1 MWKALHALDR
11 VLRGESTRP
20 DRLRDG
26 ALDLPLPGLAT
37 LLLALGA
44 FYGFCMGWF
53 TLLNRDSP
61 ALLQLLASAI
71 KVPALFLLSLLV
83 TFPSLYVFN
92 ALVGSRLGATA
103 LLRLL
108 VASLGVILAVL
119 ASFGPIV
126 AFFSVTTT
134 NYSFMVLLNVVFFS
148 VSGVLGLGF
157 LLQTLQRMSRAAEPE
172 PLAVDGDAKPAD
184 VPAQPAGALDRLP
197 GGVLGRNV
205 KIVFL
210 CWVVVYG
217 LVGAQ
222 MSWVLRPFIGSP
234 DRPFEWFRPRQSNF
248 FEAVARIV
256 ADLFS

>member
-26 ALDLPLPGLAT
+26 ALDLPLPGLGT
-37 LLLALGA
+37 LLLALAA

-61 ALLQLLASAI
+61 ALLQILASAI
-71 KVPALFLLSLLV
+71 KVPALFLLSLVV

-108 VASLGVILAVL
+108 VASLGVTLAVL

-134 NYSFMVLLNVVFFS
+134 NYSFMVLLNVGFFS
-148 VSGVLGLGF
+148 VAGVLGLGF
-157 LLQTLQRMSRAAEPE
+157 LLQTLQRLSRAAEPE
-172 PLAVDGDAKPAD
+172 LLAVDDDAKPAV

-197 GGVLGRNV
+197 GGKLGDV

-248 FEAVARIV
+248 FEAVARIL

>member
-26 ALDLPLPGLAT
+26 ALDLPLPGIAM
-37 LLLALGA
+37 LLLVLAA

-92 ALVGSRLGATA
+92 ALVGSRLGALA

-108 VASLGVILAVL
+108 VASLGVTLAVL

-148 VSGVLGLGF
+148 VAGVLGLGF
-157 LLQTLQRMSRAAEPE
+157 LLQTLQRLSRAAEPE
-172 PLAVDGDAKPAD
+172 PLAVDDDARPAD
-184 VPAQPAGALDRLP
+184 IPAKPAGALDRLP
-197 GGVLGRNV
+197 GGNLGDV

-248 FEAVARIV
+248 FEAVARLV